1 MTVMDPAPLSFK
13 YELEK
18 KEPRTNDGGT
28 TRGASVKDF
37 PASIGIAG
45 VSMRLQPGSMRE
57 LHWHANAAEWASFLF

>member
-1 MTVMDPAPLSFK
+1 MKTTSLSFK

-28 TRGASVKDF
+28 TRGASVTAF

-45 VSMRLQPGSMRE
+45 DRKSVV
-57 LHWHANAAEWASFLF
+57 